1 MKLFKYMSIG
11 LLTLAFASCGSDYL
25 DREDLRGLDADAA
38 ATAAGNNP
46 DVFLNGI
53 WSHLVDMYGSQHDTF
68 NFMATLHACDMGTED
83 IAMGAEHWFNYDYQ
97 LDNRMYNY
105 RRVNVGW
112 TTFYT
117 TISKANE
124 VIGLYPDGAK
134 SDGEKAL
141 LGQALAMRGFSYYYL
156 IQLFRNYMN
165 ADGTVNMTQKGLPLI
180 LTSVDVA
187 DEAERTKL
195 KGANTVGRV
204 FEQIESDL
212 TAAVDLLES
221 ANYERPSKNY
231 VDANVAN
238 GFLARF
244 YLLSQNWSGAATA
257 AHKARQG
264 YEPMDNAGLHDG
276 FYDMTNAE
284 WMWGFD
290 HSTET
295 STVYASFFSMI
306 SNLAPGYAGLGYAP
320 RLIDARLYS
329 QIPDD
334 DYRKSLFNGPAGDKS
349 QSTAAAQLPYA
360 NIKFGNDGNWTMDY
374 MYMRAAE
381 MYLIEAEALVRQGQ
395 AAQGAKVLGELM
407 KYRQPS
413 WNESTTTV
421 EEILFQRRI
430 ELWGEGFR
438 WFDLKRNN
446 LGIDR
451 TYEGNN
457 HLPGDYQ
464 LKVPGQDVRWT
475 YQIPR
480 SEMQENDQLTDADQN
495 P

>member
-1 MKLFKYMSIG
+1 MKILKYMSMG
-11 LLTLAFASCGSDYL
+11 LLTLAMASCSSDYL
-25 DREDLRGLDADAA
+25 DREDLRGLDAEAA

-53 WSHLVDMYGSQHDTF
+53 WSHLVDMYGDQHDTF
-68 NFMATLHACDMGTED
+68 NFMATLHACDMMTED
-83 IAMGAEHWFNYDYQ
+83 IAMGAEHWFNSDYQ

-105 RRVNVGW
+105 RRVNVAW

-124 VIGLYPDGAK
+124 VIGLYPDGGNT
-134 SDGEKAL
+134 DGEKAL

-156 IQLFRNYMN
+156 IQIFRNYIN
-165 ADGTVNMTQKGLPLI
+165 ADGTINYEQKGLPLI
-180 LTSVDVA
+180 LTAVDEP
-187 DEAERTKL
+187 DEGARTKL
-195 KGANTVGRV
+195 KGANTVKAV
-204 FEQIESDL
+204 FDQIEKDL
-212 TAAVDLLES
+212 TKAVELLEAS
-221 ANYERPSKNY
+221 NYERPSKNY

-238 GFLARF
+238 GLLARY
-244 YLLSQNWSGAATA
+244 YLLSQQWAKAEEAAK
-257 AHKARQG
+257 KAYEG
-264 YEPMDNAGLHDG
+264 YDLMGNAGLHDG
-276 FYDMTNAE
+276 FYSTENSE

-306 SNLAPGYAGLGYAP
+306 SNIAPGYAGLGYAP

-334 DYRKSLFNGPAGDKS
+334 DYRKTLFNGASGDNS
-349 QSTAAAQLPYA
+349 QPTAASRLPYA
-360 NIKFGNDGNWTMDY
+360 NVKFGSDGNWTMDY

-381 MYLIEAEALVRQGQ
+381 MYLIEAEALVRQGKNTE
-395 AAQGAKVLGELM
+395 AATALKPLM
-407 KYRQPS
+407 ANRQPS
-413 WNESTTTV
+413 WNKSELML
-421 EEILFQRRI
+421 EEVLLQRRI
-430 ELWGEGFR
+430 ELWGEGFGF
-438 WFDLKRNN
+438 FDLKRNN
-446 LGIDR
+446 RGIDR
-451 TYEGNN
+451 TYSGNN

-464 LKVPGQDVRWT
+464 LTVPAQDVRWT

-480 SEMQENDQLTDADQN
+480 TEMQENDQLTDDDQN